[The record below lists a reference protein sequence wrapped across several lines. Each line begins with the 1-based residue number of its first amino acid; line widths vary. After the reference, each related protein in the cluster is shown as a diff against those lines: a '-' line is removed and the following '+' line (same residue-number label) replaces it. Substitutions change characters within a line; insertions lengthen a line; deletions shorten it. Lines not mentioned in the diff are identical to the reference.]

1 MKISLVSLGQTGAGP
16 VYSLEMAKAL
26 AKHPDC
32 ELQVVISDNV
42 TNRKAWDEAFENT
55 DVDYHAIKAY
65 DHNPV
70 SVLLSSFN
78 YVRQEN
84 LVKLI

>member
-55 DVDYHAIKAY
+55 
-65 DHNPV
+65 
-70 SVLLSSFN
+70 VL
-78 YVRQEN
+78 
-84 LVKLI
+84 